1 MSLESTFPF
10 LYNYWP
16 HLFALIISYTVA
28 VYFIKAKN
36 PDSQN
41 RGKGSASNKNQET
54 KGSSLAG
61 KKKKYLSP
69 DQGWY
74 EGKYT
79 YVTES

>member
-1 MSLESTFPF
+1 MSLETTFPF

-36 PDSQN
+36 PDLQSK
-41 RGKGSASNKNQET
+41 GKGSASNKNQET
-54 KGSSLAG
+54 KG
-61 KKKKYLSP
+61 KRKKYLSP

-74 EGKYT
+74 EGKYM
-79 YVTES
+79 